1 MDKDVS
7 TISNTKSDYEKE
19 ISNQYNSLIGRL
31 GWKIGVKMGYLKSY
45 WEIRLKHFF
54 KLIGNK

>member
-1 MDKDVS
+1 MDKNVS
-7 TISNTKSDYEKE
+7 TISNTKDEYEIE
-19 ISNQYNSLIGRL
+19 ISSKFNSPLGKIWWRIG
-31 GWKIGVKMGYLKSY
+31 IKMGYLKSY

>member
-1 MDKDVS
+1 MDMDVS

-31 GWKIGVKMGYLKSY
+31 WWKIGVKMGYLKSY
-45 WEIRLKHFF
+45 WEIRLKHFL
-54 KLIGNK
+54 KLIEK